1 MKIGQNKYWDL
12 QSINV
17 KIASLKLT
25 WWWKNVFVLL
35 TDLSRKIKGFLKKWR
50 NLTPIHN

>member
-1 MKIGQNKYWDL
+1 MKIGKNKYWDL

-17 KIASLKLT
+17 KIANLKLT

-35 TDLSRKIKGFLKKWR
+35 IDLSRKIKGFLKKWR